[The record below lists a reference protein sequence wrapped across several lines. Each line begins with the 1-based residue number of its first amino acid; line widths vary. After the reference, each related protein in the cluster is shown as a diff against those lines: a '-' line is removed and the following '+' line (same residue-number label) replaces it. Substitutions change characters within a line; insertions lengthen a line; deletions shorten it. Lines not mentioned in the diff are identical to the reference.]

1 MLRRFS
7 IGLLASAVTI
17 APLPLK
23 GQEESHRSNVFYFE
37 CNGKRTQGSGA
48 ATGFPMNH
56 PVRVQYKLD
65 LDASTLT
72 EVDIDTEQ
80 LSAGKEP
87 IDIKIYGK
95 TLTTKYRNGRLK
107 KDYEIQIR
115 GDERLFSITIYPSS
129 GFDPDAWYGQCLN
142 SKSLHD

>member
-1 MLRRFS
+1 
-7 IGLLASAVTI
+7 
-17 APLPLK
+17 
-23 GQEESHRSNVFYFE
+23 
-37 CNGKRTQGSGA
+37 
-48 ATGFPMNH
+48 MNH

-80 LSAGKEP
+80 LSAGKKP
-87 IDIKIYGK
+87 IKIKIYGK
-95 TLTTKYRNGRLK
+95 TLTSKFRNGRLK

-129 GFDPDAWYGQCLN
+129 GFDPDARYGQCIN